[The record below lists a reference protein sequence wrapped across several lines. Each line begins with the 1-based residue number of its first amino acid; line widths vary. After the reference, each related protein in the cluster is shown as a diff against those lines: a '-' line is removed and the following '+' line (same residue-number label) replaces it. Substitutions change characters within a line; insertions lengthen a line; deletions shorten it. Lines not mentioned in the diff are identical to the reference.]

1 MRVPRAPTPV
11 TVGRVQRLPTGRP
24 VGTCCTET
32 SGPGW
37 SAAEVTSHE
46 ANEQPDPL
54 ACRPRVATAPPVLV
68 DLDRDGL
75 VSHLTAV
82 GDGTLLDD
90 AALLALAGQALE
102 R

>member
-1 MRVPRAPTPV
+1 
-11 TVGRVQRLPTGRP
+11 
-24 VGTCCTET
+24 
-32 SGPGW
+32 
-37 SAAEVTSHE
+37 
-46 ANEQPDPL
+46 
-54 ACRPRVATAPPVLV
+54 V
-68 DLDRDGL
+68 DLDRDGP